1 MEQQDGQLLGKTH
14 RQQNI
19 GNIRNGK
26 FYGNKTLNQSSIPAL
41 VD

>member
-1 MEQQDGQLLGKTH
+1 MEKKVGQLLRKIH

-26 FYGNKTLNQSSIPAL
+26 FYGNKILNQSSITAL
-41 VD
+41 TD